1 MNEGLSVSE
10 LNLVIL
16 ESLRREPRLR
26 NVTVTAEIS
35 GFKHYLSSGHWY
47 FALKDAQASI
57 PCVMFRQ
64 NTVHAALKPKDG
76 DRVTVNGYVE
86 LYPRDGRVQFY
97 ILSLKAAGVGS
108 LHEQFEALKQKLQAE
123 GLFDPGRKRIL
134 PQIPKKVAVIT
145 SASGAAL
152 HDILSVSGM
161 RNPSIPIVLIPS
173 AVQGEGAGAELAAAV
188 RKVSALRDVDVVLIG
203 RGGGSQEDLWCFNDE
218 GLARAIASCPVPVV
232 SGVGHEV
239 DFTICDFVSD
249 VRASTPSNA
258 AEIIFPD
265 LSELRNRVRLFGT
278 ALSRA
283 MNQQV
288 HSRMLLLHQHRER
301 LQMFS
306 PERRLHRLRER
317 VDQLRHSL
325 EKDMLFAVREKEDR
339 LTEARV
345 LLLQQMDRKLR
356 DREYLMGRLQ
366 TRLEAI
372 SPLKVLERGY
382 ALVYD
387 SEDRVIPDAG
397 RAQQHTD
404 MRIRFRDGSVQV
416 SRKEKG

>member
-108 LHEQFEALKQKLQAE
+108 LHEQFEALKQKLEAE

-203 RGGGSQEDLWCFNDE
+203 RGGGSQEDLWCLLYPASAMRWISPSAILFRMC
-218 GLARAIASCPVPVV
+218 GPAR
-232 SGVGHEV
+232 
-239 DFTICDFVSD
+239 
-249 VRASTPSNA
+249 
-258 AEIIFPD
+258 
-265 LSELRNRVRLFGT
+265 
-278 ALSRA
+278 RA
-283 MNQQV
+283 MRPK
-288 HSRMLLLHQHRER
+288 SSFPICRSSGTGSASSEPR
-301 LQMFS
+301 F
-306 PERRLHRLRER
+306 P
-317 VDQLRHSL
+317 
-325 EKDMLFAVREKEDR
+325 
-339 LTEARV
+339 
-345 LLLQQMDRKLR
+345 
-356 DREYLMGRLQ
+356 GR
-366 TRLEAI
+366 
-372 SPLKVLERGY
+372 
-382 ALVYD
+382 
-387 SEDRVIPDAG
+387 
-397 RAQQHTD
+397 
-404 MRIRFRDGSVQV
+404 
-416 SRKEKG
+416 

>member
-1 MNEGLSVSE
+1 
-10 LNLVIL
+10 
-16 ESLRREPRLR
+16 
-26 NVTVTAEIS
+26 
-35 GFKHYLSSGHWY
+35 
-47 FALKDAQASI
+47 
-57 PCVMFRQ
+57 
-64 NTVHAALKPKDG
+64 
-76 DRVTVNGYVE
+76 
-86 LYPRDGRVQFY
+86 
-97 ILSLKAAGVGS
+97 
-108 LHEQFEALKQKLQAE
+108 
-123 GLFDPGRKRIL
+123 
-134 PQIPKKVAVIT
+134 
-145 SASGAAL
+145 
-152 HDILSVSGM
+152 
-161 RNPSIPIVLIPS
+161 
-173 AVQGEGAGAELAAAV
+173 VQGEGAGAELAAAV

-416 SRKEKG
+416 SRKENG